1 MKGKLYASSLLTVA
15 LAAVALF
22 AIHAA
27 PNAARTFAAASA
39 QSDLAALPASDIV
52 VFVDAQRILND
63 TLPNFFAANP
73 ALISKVNAKLD
84 EMKTETGI
92 DPRSFDS
99 LAVGLKF
106 TGSSRSDDLR
116 FVALARGHF
125 NAEEVIA
132 AGLAQAKTKCSIKVR
147 EEQFSGRT
155 VYIFKPTGSGSAAR
169 CSQPVDVHADEMAL
183 AAYDSNTIVSG
194 DVEGVRAALDSGSPR
209 VSSEIVELATRTPDA
224 VVEWGGNLPPG
235 VSAHLDPRQL
245 HEPDAMSRSIAAI
258 RQFYGSVSVAGTEA
272 ATFIGLRTETAEQA
286 QEIEHGLN
294 SLKMVTKL
302 GIRNNSGH
310 TAQASSLSKII
321 ENLSI
326 STESNEVQ
334 IKMKLAQ
341 SDIAPLVH

>member
-1 MKGKLYASSLLTVA
+1 MKGKLYASSLLTVV
-15 LAAVALF
+15 LAAVALL

-27 PNAARTFAAASA
+27 PNAARTSAAASA
-39 QSDLAALPASDIV
+39 QSELATLPASDVV

-73 ALISKVNAKLD
+73 ALISRINAKLD
-84 EMKTETGI
+84 AMKTETGI

-106 TGSSRSDDLR
+106 NESSRLDDPR
-116 FVALARGHF
+116 FVTLARGHF

-132 AGLAQAKTKCSIKVR
+132 AGLAQAKTKRSIKVR

-155 VYIFKPTGSGSAAR
+155 VYIFKPIESAAA
-169 CSQPVDVHADEMAL
+169 CSHPVDVHSDEMAV

-209 VSSEIVELATRTPDA
+209 VSSELVEMATRTPDA

-235 VSAHLDPRQL
+235 VSAHLDPRQRR
-245 HEPDAMSRSIAAI
+245 EPDAMSRSIAAI

-272 ATFIGLRTETAEQA
+272 ATFIALRTETAEQA

-341 SDIAPLVH
+341 SDIAPFVH